1 MSKDQGIGLGILIV
15 CLAVII
21 LYAWGVFF
29 SSYSMFILQLTGFIA
44 VAGILGIGSWIGWTM
59 ATTPPPKPLE
69 EVEEELEAQ
78 EITEETDTK
87 KEENPK
93 E

>member
-15 CLAVII
+15 CLAII
-21 LYAWGVFF
+21 IFYAWGVFF

-69 EVEEELEAQ
+69 ETEEELESQ
-78 EITEETDTK
+78 ETTEETETKKVEDTK
-87 KEENPK
+87 D
-93 E
+93 